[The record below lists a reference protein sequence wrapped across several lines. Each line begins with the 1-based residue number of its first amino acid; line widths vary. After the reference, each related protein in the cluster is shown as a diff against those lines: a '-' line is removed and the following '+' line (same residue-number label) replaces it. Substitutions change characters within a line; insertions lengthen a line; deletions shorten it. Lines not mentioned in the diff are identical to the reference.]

1 MKQTIILAALLLL
14 TLLAIILFIPSFD
27 ISDSVQEPLYVM
39 TSAAVRNISEDVMLP
54 VALTKVDESTAPV
67 AITFEKVIADYDFSL
82 PVPESRNVGDSYF
95 KRCVFIG
102 DSRMLGLIRYTGIE
116 PVNYCGVGLSIATL
130 DSKAFVKQGDDY
142 VTILEALRQN
152 TDFDALYIST
162 GINELGWGVQ
172 AFEKKYDSMI
182 KEIKNIVGSKPI
194 YIQLIMP
201 VTTEFENSA
210 VMNPFGLS
218 NNSVESFNNALIR
231 TAENNRI
238 FYLDCS
244 HMFTLDDGSL
254 DPSKSTDGAHLTV
267 DAYSE
272 QLEYYKTH
280 VAGA

>member
-172 AFEKKYDSMI
+172 AFEKKYDSTI

>member
-267 DAYSE
+267 DAYIE

>member
-39 TSAAVRNISEDVMLP
+39 TSAAVRNVSEDVMLP

-172 AFEKKYDSMI
+172 AFEKKYDSTI